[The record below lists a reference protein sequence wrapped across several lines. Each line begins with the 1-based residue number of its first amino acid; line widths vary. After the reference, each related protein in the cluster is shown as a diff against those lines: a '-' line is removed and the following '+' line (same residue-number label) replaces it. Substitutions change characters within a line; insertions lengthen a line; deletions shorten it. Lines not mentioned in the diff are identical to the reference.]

1 MDKYLST
8 QDKIEYILPGDKVA
22 KWACDKFLGRYW
34 GKVTSSLKFA
44 INKRV

>member
-22 KWACDKFLGRYW
+22 KWNEH
-34 GKVTSSLKFA
+34 VISSLGITEAKSHLL
-44 INKRV
+44 